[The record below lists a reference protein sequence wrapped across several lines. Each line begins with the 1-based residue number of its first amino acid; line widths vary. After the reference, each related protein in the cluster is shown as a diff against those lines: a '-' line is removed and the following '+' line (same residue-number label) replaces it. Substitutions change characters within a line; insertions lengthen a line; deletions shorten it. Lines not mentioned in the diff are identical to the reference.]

1 MSPSVKDQ
9 DVEVQRLQK
18 NNFNMKLRIFY
29 LEERLAQRSGTDDH
43 HALEEE
49 LFQQKLL
56 NEERSKELEDRNL
69 LLIKSRNAIESLQ
82 TDLELVKAQCHTL
95 QDSSV
100 DVEQLENKTR
110 LLELQ
115 DSKIQSLQ
123 QETDK
128 QAEGQANAIRE
139 NGALRA
145 EITRCEE
152 QRQQKETEVRAL
164 RVELEDQAR
173 QVSRLTTELEV
184 ARPQL
189 SLQDQM
195 GKALD
200 GKENELD
207 ALGLQLDESKA
218 RERGLESELRMV
230 KKREEENGLKASE
243 IARLEADEIARL
255 HGELETV
262 RRECVQ
268 HQEKALKLDEKLTE
282 KHHLLVDT
290 NKALSLLQQKI
301 GTSEGELT
309 VMKESVRMHDEAM
322 NAEHDKRTTE
332 LRREHQVQLSTGTCV
347 WGVLRWAWN
356 NGRRADFGLF
366 VLFVCDVFLLF
377 VCAAVRQQL
386 IEQGNRLTQNEF
398 SRDEAQRRLVAET
411 DELSRSRR
419 LCSEMQK
426 RVLEADEARRSDEQ
440 R

>member
-1 MSPSVKDQ
+1 MSEFNSPPGISGAHSRKLSDGMRPLQTLEASVMSPSVKDQ

-332 LRREHQVQLSTGTCV
+332 LRREHQVQLSTGACV
-347 WGVLRWAWN
+347 WRGDCGGHGTTAVVLTLYCL
-356 NGRRADFGLF
+356 FCLF
-366 VLFVCDVFLLF
+366 VLFFYFLF
-377 VCAAVRQQL
+377 VPQYA
-386 IEQGNRLTQNEF
+386 NN
-398 SRDEAQRRLVAET
+398 
-411 DELSRSRR
+411 
-419 LCSEMQK
+419 
-426 RVLEADEARRSDEQ
+426 
-440 R
+440 

>member
-1 MSPSVKDQ
+1 
-9 DVEVQRLQK
+9 
-18 NNFNMKLRIFY
+18 
-29 LEERLAQRSGTDDH
+29 
-43 HALEEE
+43 
-49 LFQQKLL
+49 
-56 NEERSKELEDRNL
+56 
-69 LLIKSRNAIESLQ
+69 
-82 TDLELVKAQCHTL
+82 
-95 QDSSV
+95 
-100 DVEQLENKTR
+100 
-110 LLELQ
+110 
-115 DSKIQSLQ
+115 
-123 QETDK
+123 
-128 QAEGQANAIRE
+128 
-139 NGALRA
+139 
-145 EITRCEE
+145 
-152 QRQQKETEVRAL
+152 
-164 RVELEDQAR
+164 
-173 QVSRLTTELEV
+173 
-184 ARPQL
+184 
-189 SLQDQM
+189 
-195 GKALD
+195 
-200 GKENELD
+200 
-207 ALGLQLDESKA
+207 LQLDESKA